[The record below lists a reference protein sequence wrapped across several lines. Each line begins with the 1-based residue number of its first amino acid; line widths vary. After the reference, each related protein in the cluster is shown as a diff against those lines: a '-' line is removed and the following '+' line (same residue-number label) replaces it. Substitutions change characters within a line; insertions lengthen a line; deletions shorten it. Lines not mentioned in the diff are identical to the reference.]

1 MSLPTSSRSG
11 LAEALSGWP
20 PPVLDPHGPFS
31 NTVTTLAWVL
41 IALVT
46 LIFLGVCAALWV
58 ALYGSDELRAR
69 LGGERVV
76 RWFGLII
83 PAGVLFLLLAWGTT
97 LVAGMTAIQGDELRM
112 RVSGNIYWWRVS
124 YLDAAGR
131 EVLAD
136 ANELHIPVGRPVVV
150 DMVSED
156 VIHSFWVPKLGGKMD
171 MIPGR
176 TNRLKLQA
184 DRPGSYGGQCAEF
197 CGGAHSLMGFIVV
210 AHEAADWQ
218 RWLDARLAPAEASA
232 PASAGASVRASV
244 PAPPAAPA
252 SAGAPA
258 TGADEVQRGRQ
269 LFGEVGC
276 AACHRIAGTDA
287 QGRSGPDL
295 THVGSRRSLG
305 AGILPNT
312 RGTLIGWIGDS
323 QSIKP
328 NNRMPAY
335 RSLPAAELDAL
346 AAYMESLR

>member
-1 MSLPTSSRSG
+1 
-11 LAEALSGWP
+11 LSGWP

-46 LIFLGVCAALWV
+46 LIFVLVCAALWV
-58 ALYGSDELRAR
+58 ALYGSAELRAK
-69 LGGERVV
+69 LGGEGVV
-76 RWFGLII
+76 RWFGLIV
-83 PAGVLFLLLAWGTT
+83 PTGVLFLLLAWGTT
-97 LVAGMTAIQGDELRM
+97 MVAGMTAIQGDELRM

-124 YLDAAGR
+124 YLDAAGK
-131 EVLAD
+131 EIHAD

-184 DRPGSYGGQCAEF
+184 DEAGVYGGQCAEF
-197 CGGAHSLMGFIVV
+197 CGGAHALMGFVVV
-210 AHEAADWQ
+210 AHEPADWQ
-218 RWLDARLAPAEASA
+218 RWLDARLAPLHPQPASA
-232 PASAGASVRASV
+232 PVSA
-244 PAPPAAPA
+244 
-252 SAGAPA
+252 
-258 TGADEVQRGRQ
+258 EVLLGRQ

-276 AACHRIAGTDA
+276 AACHRVAGTAA
-287 QGRSGPDL
+287 QGLSGPDL
-295 THVGSRRSLG
+295 THVGSRQSLG

-335 RSLPAAELDAL
+335 RSLPAAELNAL
-346 AAYMESLR
+346 AAYMESLK

>member
-1 MSLPTSSRSG
+1 MSQPTSFRSS
-11 LAEALSGWP
+11 LAEAFTAAISGWP

-46 LIFLGVCAALWV
+46 LIFVLVCAAMWV
-58 ALYGSDELRAR
+58 ALYGSDELRAK
-69 LGGERVV
+69 LGGEGVV
-76 RWFGLII
+76 KWFGLIV
-83 PAGVLFLLLAWGTT
+83 PAGVLFVLLAWGTT
-97 LVAGMTAIQGDELRM
+97 MVSGMTSIKGDELRM

-124 YLDAAGR
+124 YLDAAGK
-131 EVLAD
+131 EIHAD

-171 MIPGR
+171 MTPGR

-184 DRPGSYGGQCAEF
+184 DKAGIYGGQCAEF
-197 CGGAHSLMGFIVV
+197 CGGAHSLMGFVVV
-210 AHEAADWQ
+210 AHEHADWQ
-218 RWLDARLAPAEASA
+218 RWLDIRLARSQPAKPSQGSET
-232 PASAGASVRASV
+232 GLV
-244 PAPPAAPA
+244 AAPA
-252 SAGAPA
+252 SA
-258 TGADEVQRGRQ
+258 EVLRGSQ
-269 LFGEVGC
+269 LFTEVGC
-276 AACHRIAGTDA
+276 AACHRIAGTTA
-287 QGRSGPDL
+287 QGLSGPDL
-295 THVGSRRSLG
+295 THVGSRQSLG

-335 RSLPAAELDAL
+335 RSLHAAELGAL
-346 AAYMESLR
+346 AAYMESLQ

>member
-1 MSLPTSSRSG
+1 MSQPISSHLS
-11 LAEALSGWP
+11 LAEALRGWP

-31 NTVTTLAWVL
+31 NSVTTLAWVL
-41 IALVT
+41 IALMT
-46 LIFLGVCAALWV
+46 LIFLLVCAAMWV
-58 ALYGSDELRAR
+58 ALYGNDKLRAQ

-76 RWFGLII
+76 KWFGLIV

-97 LVAGMTAIQGDELRM
+97 MVAGMTTIKGDELRM

-124 YLDAAGR
+124 YLDAAGN
-131 EVLAD
+131 EIHAD

-184 DRPGSYGGQCAEF
+184 DKAGSYGGQCAEF
-197 CGGAHSLMGFIVV
+197 CGGAHSLMGFVVV
-210 AHEAADWQ
+210 AHDPADWQ
-218 RWLDARLAPAEASA
+218 RWLDARLAQSSA
-232 PASAGASVRASV
+232 PTPVSA
-244 PAPPAAPA
+244 
-252 SAGAPA
+252 
-258 TGADEVQRGRQ
+258 EVLRGMQ

-276 AACHRIAGTDA
+276 AACHRVAGSAA
-287 QGRSGPDL
+287 QGLSGPDL

-335 RSLPAAELDAL
+335 RSLHAAELNAL
-346 AAYMESLR
+346 AAYMESLK

>member
-1 MSLPTSSRSG
+1 MSQPTSSRSS
-11 LAEALSGWP
+11 LAEAFAAAISGWP
-20 PPVLDPHGPFS
+20 PPVLDPQGPFS

-46 LIFLGVCAALWV
+46 LIFALVCAALWV
-58 ALYGSDELRAR
+58 ALHGSDGLRAR
-69 LGGERVV
+69 LGGEGVV
-76 RWFGLII
+76 KWFGLIV
-83 PAGVLFLLLAWGTT
+83 PTGVLFLLLAWGTT
-97 LVAGMTAIQGDELRM
+97 MVAGMTTIKGDELRM

-124 YLDAAGR
+124 YLDAAGN
-131 EVLAD
+131 EIHAD

-156 VIHSFWVPKLGGKMD
+156 VIHSFWVPRLGGKMD
-171 MIPGR
+171 MVPGR

-184 DRPGSYGGQCAEF
+184 DQAGVYGGQCAEF
-197 CGGAHSLMGFIVV
+197 CGGAHALMGFVVV
-210 AHEAADWQ
+210 AHEPAAWQ
-218 RWLDARLAPAEASA
+218 RWMDARLAPAAA
-232 PASAGASVRASV
+232 A
-244 PAPPAAPA
+244 APP
-252 SAGAPA
+252 S
-258 TGADEVQRGRQ
+258 DEVLRGRQ

-276 AACHRIAGTDA
+276 AACHRVAGTAA
-287 QGRSGPDL
+287 QGISGPDL

-335 RSLPAAELDAL
+335 RSLQAAELNAL
-346 AAYMESLR
+346 AAYMESLQ

>member
-1 MSLPTSSRSG
+1 MSQPISSHSS

-31 NTVTTLAWVL
+31 NSVTTLAWVL
-41 IALVT
+41 IALMT
-46 LIFLGVCAALWV
+46 LIFVLVCAAMWV
-58 ALYGSDELRAR
+58 ALYGSDKLRAQ

-76 RWFGLII
+76 KWFGLIV

-97 LVAGMTAIQGDELRM
+97 MVAGMTTIKGDELRM

-124 YLDAAGR
+124 YLDASGNQIM
-131 EVLAD
+131 AD

-184 DRPGSYGGQCAEF
+184 DKAGNYGGQCAEF
-197 CGGAHSLMGFIVV
+197 CGGAHSLMGFMVV
-210 AHEAADWQ
+210 AHEPADWQ
-218 RWLDARLAPAEASA
+218 RWLDTRLAQS
-232 PASAGASVRASV
+232 S
-244 PAPPAAPA
+244 PAAPI
-252 SAGAPA
+252 SA
-258 TGADEVQRGRQ
+258 EVLRGMQ
-269 LFGEVGC
+269 LFSEVGC
-276 AACHRIAGTDA
+276 AACHRVAGSAA
-287 QGRSGPDL
+287 QGLSGPDL

-335 RSLPAAELDAL
+335 RSLQAAELNAL
-346 AAYMESLR
+346 AAYMESLK

>member
-1 MSLPTSSRSG
+1 MSQPTSSRSN

-31 NTVTTLAWVL
+31 NSVTSLAWVL

-46 LIFLGVCAALWV
+46 LIFVLVCVAMWV

-69 LGGERVV
+69 LGGVGVV
-76 RWFGLII
+76 KWFGLIV
-83 PAGVLFLLLAWGTT
+83 PAGVLFLLLVGGLT
-97 LVAGMTAIQGDELRM
+97 LVAGMTTIKGDELRM

-124 YLDAAGR
+124 YLDAAGK
-131 EVLAD
+131 EVHAD

-184 DRPGSYGGQCAEF
+184 DKAGVYGGQCAEF
-197 CGGAHSLMGFIVV
+197 CGGAHSLMGFMVV
-210 AHEAADWQ
+210 AHEPADWQ
-218 RWLDARLAPAEASA
+218 RWNEARLARQRPQPA
-232 PASAGASVRASV
+232 
-244 PAPPAAPA
+244 AAPA
-252 SAGAPA
+252 AVALASPA
-258 TGADEVQRGRQ
+258 NDEIARGRK
-269 LFGEVGC
+269 LFGDAGC
-276 AACHRIAGTDA
+276 AACHRIAGTPA
-287 QGRSGPDL
+287 QGLSGPDL
-295 THVGSRRSLG
+295 THIGSRQSLG

-335 RSLPAAELDAL
+335 RSLEAAELNAL
-346 AAYMESLR
+346 AAYMESLK

>member
-1 MSLPTSSRSG
+1 MSQPTSSRSSH
-11 LAEALSGWP
+11 AEAFTAAISGWP
-20 PPVLDPHGPFS
+20 PPVLDPQGPFS

-46 LIFLGVCAALWV
+46 LIFVLVCAALWV

-69 LGGERVV
+69 LGGEGVV
-76 RWFGLII
+76 KWFGLIV
-83 PAGVLFLLLAWGTT
+83 PTGVLFVLLAWGTT
-97 LVAGMTAIQGDELRM
+97 MVAGMSTIQGDEPRM

-131 EVLAD
+131 QIHAD
-136 ANELHIPVGRPVVV
+136 ANELHIPAGRPVVV

-184 DRPGSYGGQCAEF
+184 DQAGVYGGQCAEF
-197 CGGAHSLMGFIVV
+197 CGGAHSLMGFVVV
-210 AHEAADWQ
+210 AHEPAEWQ
-218 RWLDARLAPAEASA
+218 RWLDARLAPT
-232 PASAGASVRASV
+232 PAA
-244 PAPPAAPA
+244 APP
-252 SAGAPA
+252 GA
-258 TGADEVQRGRQ
+258 EVLRGSQ
-269 LFGEVGC
+269 LFTEVGC
-276 AACHRIAGTDA
+276 AACHRVAGTAA
-287 QGRSGPDL
+287 QGLSGPDL
-295 THVGSRRSLG
+295 THIGSRRSLG

-335 RSLPAAELDAL
+335 RSLHAAELNAL
-346 AAYMESLR
+346 AAYMESLK

>member
-1 MSLPTSSRSG
+1 MSLPTSSRSS

-31 NTVTTLAWVL
+31 NSVTTLAWVL
-41 IALVT
+41 IGMVT
-46 LIFLGVCAALWV
+46 VIFLLVCAAMWV
-58 ALYGSDELRAR
+58 AIYGSDELRAK

-83 PAGVLFLLLAWGTT
+83 PAGVLLLLLVWGLTMVRGLTT
-97 LVAGMTAIQGDELRM
+97 INGDELRM

-124 YLDAAGR
+124 YLDAQGK
-131 EVLAD
+131 EIHAD
-136 ANELHIPVGRPVVV
+136 ANELHIPVGQPVVI

-184 DRPGSYGGQCAEF
+184 DQAGVYGGQCAEF
-197 CGGAHSLMGFIVV
+197 CGGAHALMGFVVV
-210 AHEAADWQ
+210 AHAPADWR
-218 RWLDARLAPAEASA
+218 RWLQARTT
-232 PASAGASVRASV
+232 
-244 PAPPAAPA
+244 AAT
-252 SAGAPA
+252 PA
-258 TGADEVQRGRQ
+258 TPLSVDAARGKQ
-269 LFGEVGC
+269 LFSEVGC
-276 AACHRIAGTDA
+276 AACHRVAGTDA
-287 QGRSGPDL
+287 KGLSGPDL
-295 THVGSRRSLG
+295 SFVGSRQSLG

-312 RGTLIGWIGDS
+312 RATLIGWIGDS

-335 RSLPAAELDAL
+335 RSLKADELNAL
-346 AAYMESLR
+346 AAYMESLK

>member
-1 MSLPTSSRSG
+1 MSQPTSSRSS

-46 LIFLGVCAALWV
+46 LIFVLVCAALWV
-58 ALYGSDELRAR
+58 ALYGSDELRAK
-69 LGGERVV
+69 LGGEAVV
-76 RWFGLII
+76 KWFGLII

-97 LVAGMTAIQGDELRM
+97 MVAGMTTIKGDELRM

-124 YLDAAGR
+124 YLDAAGK
-131 EVLAD
+131 EIHAD
-136 ANELHIPVGRPVVV
+136 ANELHIPVGRLVVV
-150 DMVSED
+150 DMLSED

-184 DRPGSYGGQCAEF
+184 DKAGIYSGQCAEF
-197 CGGAHSLMGFIVV
+197 CGGAHSLMGFVVV
-210 AHEAADWQ
+210 AHEAGEWQ
-218 RWLDARLAPAEASA
+218 RWLDARLARSQSAAAVPVSAEAL
-232 PASAGASVRASV
+232 
-244 PAPPAAPA
+244 
-252 SAGAPA
+252 
-258 TGADEVQRGRQ
+258 RGSQ
-269 LFGEVGC
+269 LFTEVGC
-276 AACHRIAGTDA
+276 AACHRIAGTAA
-287 QGRSGPDL
+287 QGLSGPDL
-295 THVGSRRSLG
+295 THVGSRQSLG

-335 RSLPAAELDAL
+335 RSLQGAELSAL
-346 AAYMESLR
+346 AAYLESLK

>member
-1 MSLPTSSRSG
+1 
-11 LAEALSGWP
+11 LSGWP

-46 LIFLGVCAALWV
+46 LIFVLVCAALWV
-58 ALYGSDELRAR
+58 ALYGSDELRAK
-69 LGGERVV
+69 LGGEGVV
-76 RWFGLII
+76 KWFGLIV
-83 PAGVLFLLLAWGTT
+83 PASVLFLLLAWGTT
-97 LVAGMTAIQGDELRM
+97 MVAGMTTIKGDELRM

-124 YLDAAGR
+124 YLDAAGK
-131 EVLAD
+131 EIHAD

-156 VIHSFWVPKLGGKMD
+156 VIHSFWVPKLNGKMD

-184 DRPGSYGGQCAEF
+184 DKAGVYGGQCAEF
-197 CGGAHSLMGFIVV
+197 CGGAHSLMGFVVV
-210 AHEAADWQ
+210 AHEAAEWQ
-218 RWLDARLAPAEASA
+218 RWLDARLA
-232 PASAGASVRASV
+232 RLH
-244 PAPPAAPA
+244 PPAAPGTA
-252 SAGAPA
+252 PVSA
-258 TGADEVQRGRQ
+258 EVLRGSQ

-276 AACHRIAGTDA
+276 TACHRIAGTSA
-287 QGRSGPDL
+287 QGLSGPDL
-295 THVGSRRSLG
+295 THIGSRQSLG

-335 RSLPAAELDAL
+335 RSLQAAELNAL
-346 AAYMESLR
+346 AAYMESLK

>member
-1 MSLPTSSRSG
+1 MSLPTSSRSN

-31 NTVTTLAWVL
+31 NTVTTLSWVL

-46 LIFLGVCAALWV
+46 LIFVLVCSALWV
-58 ALYGSDELRAR
+58 ALYGSDELRAK
-69 LGGERVV
+69 LGGEGVV
-76 RWFGLII
+76 KWFGLIV
-83 PAGVLFLLLAWGTT
+83 PAGVLFVLLAWGTT
-97 LVAGMTAIQGDELRM
+97 LVAGMSTIQGDELRM

-124 YLDAAGR
+124 YLDAAGK
-131 EVLAD
+131 EIHAD

-176 TNRLKLQA
+176 TNQLKLQA
-184 DRPGSYGGQCAEF
+184 DKAGVYGGQCAEF
-197 CGGAHSLMGFIVV
+197 CGGAHSLMGFVVV
-210 AHEAADWQ
+210 AHAPADWQ
-218 RWLDARLAPAEASA
+218 RWLDARL
-232 PASAGASVRASV
+232 VRSQ
-244 PAPPAAPA
+244 AATIKA
-252 SAGAPA
+252 HQNE
-258 TGADEVQRGRQ
+258 EVMRGQQ

-276 AACHRIAGTDA
+276 AACHRVAGTAA
-287 QGRSGPDL
+287 QGLSGPDL
-295 THVGSRRSLG
+295 THVGSRQSLG

-335 RSLPAAELDAL
+335 RSLQAAELNAL
-346 AAYMESLR
+346 ATYMESLK

>member
-1 MSLPTSSRSG
+1 MSLPTSSSSG
-11 LAEALSGWP
+11 LAEALRGWP

-41 IALVT
+41 IALVVVV
-46 LIFLGVCAALWV
+46 FLGVCAALWV

-76 RWFGLII
+76 RWFGLIL
-83 PAGVLFLLLAWGTT
+83 PAGVLCLL
-97 LVAGMTAIQGDELRM
+97 LVAGLALMRGLTTLRGDEPRM
-112 RVSGNIYWWRVS
+112 RVAGNIYWWRVS

-131 EVLAD
+131 EIHAD

-156 VIHSFWVPKLGGKMD
+156 VIHSFWVPRLGGKMD

-184 DRPGSYGGQCAEF
+184 DRPGVYGGQCAEF
-197 CGGAHSLMGFIVV
+197 CGGAHALMGFVVV
-210 AHEAADWQ
+210 AHEAAAWQ
-218 RWLDARLAPAEASA
+218 RWLDARLRPA
-232 PASAGASVRASV
+232 
-244 PAPPAAPA
+244 PAAPP
-252 SAGAPA
+252 GA
-258 TGADEVQRGRQ
+258 EVLRGRQ
-269 LFGEVGC
+269 LFNEVGC
-276 AACHRIAGTDA
+276 ATCHRVAGTDA
-287 QGRSGPDL
+287 QGLSGPDL

-305 AGILPNT
+305 AGILPNS
-312 RGTLIGWIGDS
+312 RATLIGWIADS

-335 RSLPAAELDAL
+335 RSLQAEELNAL
-346 AAYMESLR
+346 ASYMASLQ

>member
-1 MSLPTSSRSG
+1 
-11 LAEALSGWP
+11 LSGWP

-41 IALVT
+41 IALMV
-46 LIFLGVCAALWV
+46 LIFLLVCAAMWV
-58 ALYGSDELRAR
+58 ALYGSDGLRAK

-76 RWFGLII
+76 KWFGLVL

-97 LVAGMTAIQGDELRM
+97 LVAGMTTIRGDELRM

-184 DRPGSYGGQCAEF
+184 DKAGSYGGQCAEF
-197 CGGAHSLMGFIVV
+197 CGGAHSLMGFVVV
-210 AHEAADWQ
+210 AHEPADWQ
-218 RWLDARLAPAEASA
+218 RWLYARLKPTATPLSVEAL
-232 PASAGASVRASV
+232 
-244 PAPPAAPA
+244 
-252 SAGAPA
+252 
-258 TGADEVQRGRQ
+258 RGKQ
-269 LFGEVGC
+269 LFSEVGC
-276 AACHRIAGTDA
+276 AACHRVAGTTA
-287 QGRSGPDL
+287 QGISGPDL
-295 THVGSRRSLG
+295 TFVGSRLSLG
-305 AGILPNT
+305 AGILPNH
-312 RGTLIGWIGDS
+312 RGTLVGWIGDS

-328 NNRMPAY
+328 NNRMPSY
-335 RSLPAAELDAL
+335 RSLKADELNAL
-346 AAYMESLR
+346 AAYMESLQ

>member
-1 MSLPTSSRSG
+1 MSLPISSSNS
-11 LAEALSGWP
+11 LAEALTGWP

-31 NTVTTLAWVL
+31 NSVTTLAWVL
-41 IALVT
+41 MGLMT
-46 LIFLGVCAALWV
+46 LIFLGVCAAMWV

-76 RWFGLII
+76 KWFGLII
-83 PAGVLFLLLAWGTT
+83 PAGVLLLLLVWGLT
-97 LVAGMTAIQGDELRM
+97 LVRGLSTIQGDELRM

-131 EVLAD
+131 EVHAD

-150 DMVSED
+150 EMVSED

-171 MIPGR
+171 MVPGR

-197 CGGAHSLMGFIVV
+197 CGGAHALMGFVV
-210 AHEAADWQ
+210 IAHDEADWQ
-218 RWLDARLAPAEASA
+218 RWMAARLAPPAVSLNAEAL
-232 PASAGASVRASV
+232 
-244 PAPPAAPA
+244 
-252 SAGAPA
+252 
-258 TGADEVQRGRQ
+258 RGQQ
-269 LFGEVGC
+269 LFNEFGC
-276 AACHRIAGTDA
+276 AACHRVAGTEA
-287 QGRSGPDL
+287 QGVAGPDL

-305 AGILPNT
+305 AGILSNT
-312 RGTLIGWIGDS
+312 RATLIGWIGDS

-335 RSLPAAELDAL
+335 RSLKADELNAL
-346 AAYMESLR
+346 ASYMEALK